1 MKVTTIKKANVI
13 ISLWLVSII
22 ATLLI
27 FGYQLNL
34 SGFYI
39 ASIVLAGIT
48 LILNAGVLSMGLFLA
63 PRATKE
69 AKAQYRKY

>member
-34 SGFYI
+34 NGFYI

-48 LILNAGVLSMGLFLA
+48 LILNAGVLSMGLFLT
-63 PRATKE
+63 PKATKE